1 MSWFQN
7 NEVTTGDGFS
17 AGLKQNSQNVNRCKN
32 GFESFKDS
40 KMFWEVALS
49 TANHRFQKWIKK
61 QFTLCSL
68 QLLFEADLAATEQL
82 TQAAKKSPTKIAK
95 LKNFILRLNLLMW
108 LRKGLSPK

>member
-40 KMFWEVALS
+40 KMFWENALS
-49 TANHRFQKWIKK
+49 TANHSLQKWIKNN
-61 QFTLCSL
+61 LHCYL
-68 QLLFEADLAATEQL
+68 PLLFEADLAATEQL
-82 TQAAKKSPTKIAK
+82 TQAAKKSATKIAK
-95 LKNFILRLNLLMW
+95 LKNFIFSLNLLMW
-108 LRKGLSPK
+108 LIKSLSPK

>member
-40 KMFWEVALS
+40 KMFREVALS
-49 TANHRFQKWIKK
+49 TANHKLQKWIKNN
-61 QFTLCSL
+61 LHCSL
-68 QLLFEADLAATEQL
+68 QLLFEDLAATEQL

-95 LKNFILRLNLLMW
+95 LKNFILTLNLLMW
-108 LRKGLSPK
+108 LIKGRSPK